1 MIGKLIPEGLA
12 QAITAEAMRHEADPV
27 RQAQVLN
34 VLAAANYNVNEI
46 AELAGTTWREI
57 EMTIGLLALIDLG
70 RDALDRDMV
79 PVDLA
84 RHIAQL
90 SEANQNVVLIRW
102 IRGDFKNE
110 GHATRYVHALIEDE
124 GTGLALN

>member
-1 MIGKLIPEGLA
+1 MIGKLIPEALA

-34 VLAAANYNVNEI
+34 VLAAANYTVNEI
-46 AELAGTTWREI
+46 AELAGTTWHEI
-57 EMTIGLLALIDLG
+57 ETTIGLLALVDLG
-70 RDALDRDMV
+70 KDALDQGLLYV
-79 PVDLA
+79 SLA

-110 GHATRYVHALIEDE
+110 AHATRYVQALIEDE
-124 GTGLALN
+124 GTVLGLN